1 MADRNPIDPKNVKGP
16 EPAARTLPCEE
27 WEALLADALDGSLL
41 SADSTAFKAHTE
53 TCTACMELLT
63 RAKQGQEWLQ
73 FLVQP
78 PVAPDLVAK
87 ILARTSGA
95 AASGLTP
102 ADVAL
107 PLPVDIPIWQRFSVP
122 MRRVAQP
129 RMMMTAAMA
138 FFSIALTLNLAGI
151 RLTGVRLADLN
162 PSSVRTNLTRQF
174 INSKVGVE
182 NYCYNLK
189 IVYEMEA
196 RVRELKRSSDAEEA
210 PSPAPQQQP
219 SVSPKGSAH
228 KSNGKSE
235 NPRNPEPHASLW
247 GSSVEASMQFERPTL
262 TAPALTSKD
271 SLTMQSLDAEIPSGN
286 QSGITPKSYV
296 RPHTDRAEG
305 SLA

>member
-16 EPAARTLPCEE
+16 AETAPRALPCEE

-41 SADSTAFKAHTE
+41 PNDSAAFKAHTE
-53 TCTACMELLT
+53 SCAACMELLT

-78 PVAPDLVAK
+78 PVASDLVAK

-95 AASGLTP
+95 AVSGLGH
-102 ADVAL
+102 ADLAM
-107 PLPVDIPIWQRFSVP
+107 PLPVAAVPMWQRMSLP
-122 MRRVAQP
+122 MRRAAQP
-129 RMMMTAAMA
+129 RMLMTTAMA
-138 FFSIALTLNLAGI
+138 FFSIALTLNLAGV
-151 RLTGVRLADLN
+151 RLTGIHVADLS
-162 PSSVRTNLTRQF
+162 PSLMRTNLTRQF

-196 RVRELKRSSDAEEA
+196 RVRELKRSSEAEEA
-210 PSPAPQQQP
+210 PSPAQQQSP
-219 SVSPKGSAH
+219 AGSPKGSAH

-235 NPRNPEPHASLW
+235 NPHTPEPRASLW
-247 GSSVEASMQFERPTL
+247 GSSVEATMHLDR
-262 TAPALTSKD
+262 PALTARD
-271 SLTMQSLDAEIPSGN
+271 ALAAQGLDADISSGN
-286 QSGITPKSYV
+286 RSGINQKSYV
-296 RPHTDRAEG
+296 RPDTDRAEG

>member
-16 EPAARTLPCEE
+16 ADTAVRTLPCED
-27 WEALLADALDGSLL
+27 WEALLADALDGSLMP
-41 SADSTAFKAHTE
+41 ADSASFKAHTE
-53 TCTACMELLT
+53 TCAACMELLT

-95 AASGLTP
+95 AAGGLIHSD
-102 ADVAL
+102 AAL
-107 PLPVDIPIWQRFSVP
+107 PIPVVAIPMWQRMSVP
-122 MRRVAQP
+122 MRRAAQP

-151 RLTGVRLADLN
+151 RLSAVRLADLN

-174 INSKVGVE
+174 ISSKVGVE

-210 PSPAPQQQP
+210 PVAVPEQSPAG
-219 SVSPKGSAH
+219 SPKGSAH

-247 GSSVEASMQFERPTL
+247 GTSVEASMQIDR
-262 TAPALTSKD
+262 PALTPKE
-271 SLTMQSLDAEIPSGN
+271 LLAALYLEAEVPTGN
-286 QSGITPKSYV
+286 ESGINPKSYV